1 MLTSDLP
8 IGFQGRLP
16 AHNDSPRLPFS
27 SNDCQILGSRSRG
40 CEVRQRQGLV
50 IGCEKRSWWAFCHGA
65 SNPNLSS
72 GMFILPFTIHCN
84 CLNGRRGQAELVL
97 YHGSSMSSK
106 G

>member
-40 CEVRQRQGLV
+40 CEMRQRQGLV

-65 SNPNLSS
+65 SNQNLSS
-72 GMFILPFTIHCN
+72 GMSCLFCLLQFIATI
-84 CLNGRRGQAELVL
+84 
-97 YHGSSMSSK
+97 
-106 G
+106 